1 LEKYPWPGNVR
12 ELEHLIQRVIT
23 LEEGD
28 TVLPEHLPEEFQPA
42 KKKKAKPPE
51 ISA

>member
-1 LEKYPWPGNVR
+1 
-12 ELEHLIQRVIT
+12 

-42 KKKKAKPPE
+42 KKKKTK
-51 ISA
+51 S